1 MNKIISLKKAVKI
14 SKKLKADKKTLIIS
28 GGCFDILHLGH
39 IKFLKN
45 AKKQGNELLILLES
59 DESVRKLKGKERPIN
74 SQIHRAEILAAINF
88 VDHILLLNGIKSNKE
103 YDKLIKDLKPDI
115 IAVTK
120 NDPNMIHNKRQAKET
135 GAKILEVI
143 ARIPNKSSTNLA
155 KLISEN
161 F

>member
-1 MNKIISLKKAVKI
+1 MNKIVTLKKAVKI
-14 SKKLKADKKTLIIS
+14 SKKLKADKKTLIIG

-45 AKKQGNELLILLES
+45 ARKQGNVLLILLES

-74 SQIHRAEILAAINF
+74 SQIQRAEILAAITF
-88 VDHILLLNGIKSNKE
+88 VDYILLLNGVKSNKD
-103 YDKLIKDLKPDI
+103 YDKLIKDLNPDI

-120 NDPNMIHNKRQAKET
+120 NDPNIIHNKRQAKEV
-135 GAKILEVI
+135 GAKVLEVI
-143 ARIPNKSSTNLA
+143 ARIPDKSSTNLA
-155 KLISEN
+155 KLITQN